1 MANRVGIIS
10 DTHLTGC
17 SDTFKQLVDLAFR
30 DCKIIIHAGDIT
42 DLGVLDAFSEK
53 TLYAVH
59 GNMCSQ
65 PVKKRFPESRSI
77 SIDGYTITICH
88 GAGMRTTIEEG
99 LYDRFFDAD
108 CIIYGHTHRPVRH
121 RVGKILFINPGS
133 FSTTGRFGNPGTYAI
148 LETTE
153 NGLTATLH
161 SLPRL
166 K

>member
-1 MANRVGIIS
+1 MANKIGIIS

-17 SDTFKQLVDLAFR
+17 SDTLKRHVDLAFE
-30 DCKIIIHAGDIT
+30 DCKIIVHAGDIT
-42 DLGVLDAFSEK
+42 DLQVLEAFSGK

-65 PVKKRFPESRSI
+65 PVKNRFPESRYI
-77 SIDGYTITICH
+77 SIDGYSIAICH

-99 LYDRFFDAD
+99 LYHRFVDAD
-108 CIIYGHTHRPVRH
+108 CIIYGHTHQPVRH
-121 RVGKILFINPGS
+121 SVGKILFINPGS
-133 FSTTGRFGNPGTYAI
+133 FSTTGRYGNPGTYAI
-148 LETTE
+148 LETSE

-161 SLPRL
+161 SLPQS